1 MDVYKTRILEW
12 KEIAPEV
19 RHFVFEV
26 EGVDDFNFVP
36 GQFVSLT
43 DDVNGKT
50 IKRAYSIASAPFGN
64 NRFELCLNLVHEG
77 AFTPHFF
84 SLNIGD
90 VMDLRGPLGLFTQP
104 LPHRETLLIATGT
117 GVAPY
122 RAILDAFLKPG
133 SPHYTL
139 LFGARYE
146 NLILYR
152 EHFEELARRHPE
164 FSFVPTLTRPEAAWK
179 GCSGRVQEHVKGIV
193 GDRRDLDVMLC
204 GAREMVETTRDM
216 LKEMG
221 FDRKQ
226 IRHEK
231 YW

>member
-1 MDVYKTRILEW
+1 ME
-12 KEIAPEV
+12 
-19 RHFVFEV
+19 
-26 EGVDDFNFVP
+26 
-36 GQFVSLT
+36 
-43 DDVNGKT
+43 
-50 IKRAYSIASAPFGN
+50 
-64 NRFELCLNLVHEG
+64 
-77 AFTPHFF
+77 
-84 SLNIGD
+84 
-90 VMDLRGPLGLFTQP
+90 LRGPLGLFIQP
-104 LPHRETLLIATGT
+104 EPHRETLLIGTGT

-122 RAILDAFLKPG
+122 RAILDTFLKPG
-133 SPHYTL
+133 SPRYTL

-152 EHFEELARRHPE
+152 EHFEELARQHPQ
-164 FSFVPTLTRPEAAWK
+164 FNFVPTLTRPDENWK
-179 GCSGRVQEHVKGIV
+179 GCKGRVQEHVKGIL
-193 GDRRDLDVMLC
+193 GNRRDVDVMLC